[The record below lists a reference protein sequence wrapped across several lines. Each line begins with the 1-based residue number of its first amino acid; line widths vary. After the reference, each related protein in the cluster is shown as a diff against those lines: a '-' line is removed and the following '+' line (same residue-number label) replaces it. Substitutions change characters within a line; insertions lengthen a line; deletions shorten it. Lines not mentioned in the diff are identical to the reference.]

1 MGSCCCNKQNSYIEC
16 AQEPNEK
23 SIRIFEKEIDLST
36 VTFYEILSDFNCT
49 FLYFNEHIPEK
60 IFDEYIQ
67 KNFKNENVKK
77 LFEFKEIRQKG
88 LIKMDMVRYTFLL
101 LCCISIKNLV
111 NEQKTYDKSEF
122 ILNTLFNEDG
132 GTSIDKKF
140 VSLLH
145 LACNIVPA
153 LYTISKPSLTEEEK
167 KYIHQVQI
175 VDNEAI
181 SYVLKQIEINEDL
194 TIEILNKKFEENPN
208 VRIIKNNTIN
218 TF

>member
-1 MGSCCCNKQNSYIEC
+1 MGSCCCHQQNSYIEC

-49 FLYFNEHIPEK
+49 FLYFNEFIPEK
-60 IFDEYIQ
+60 IFDEYIE
-67 KNFKNENVKK
+67 KKFKNENVKK

-88 LIKMDMVRYTFLL
+88 LIKMEMVRYTFLL
-101 LCCISIKNLV
+101 FCGTSIKILI

-122 ILNTLFNEDG
+122 ILNTLLNEDG

-153 LYTISKPSLTEEEK
+153 LYTIWKPSISEEEK

-175 VDNEAI
+175 IDYEAI
-181 SYVLKQIEINEDL
+181 SYVLKHIEINEDL
-194 TIEILNKKFEENPN
+194 TIEVLNKRFEENPN
-208 VRIIKNNTIN
+208 VRLIIK
-218 TF
+218 